1 MNEKTPIPCLVL
13 HVDTLDSPYH
23 RRSDTE
29 RLQSCWAMAE
39 NFVRINRH
47 APMLFPLD
55 LRGWVE
61 DNDLAHAQS
70 SRRDSRLALAEIA
83 K

>member
-1 MNEKTPIPCLVL
+1 
-13 HVDTLDSPYH
+13 
-23 RRSDTE
+23 
-29 RLQSCWAMAE
+29 MAE